1 MFNRFYPQMM
11 RKIYLYMSIVA
22 AVVYVCQ
29 RINITLPSIVNNYLN
44 DLLCMPI
51 VLALIQTIIRLSEKH
66 KHYKIPLY
74 LIFIIAIY
82 YSIYFEWFMPKYN
95 QRYTADSID
104 VFLYF
109 IGGIGFY
116 VIEQKTT

>member
-1 MFNRFYPQMM
+1 M
-11 RKIYLYMSIVA
+11 KKVYLYMIVVA
-22 AVVYVCQ
+22 GVVYACQ
-29 RINITLPSIVNNYLN
+29 RMNITLPSIVNNYLN

-51 VLALIQTIIRLSEKH
+51 VLALIQSIIKLSEKH

-74 LIFIIAIY
+74 LIFIITIY
-82 YSIYFEWFMPKYN
+82 YSIYFEWFMPKYS
-95 QRYTADSID
+95 QRYTADVID

-116 VIEQKTT
+116 TIERNSI